1 STTPFAASSNSF
13 NKSPVTL
20 TGSSTLPPSPSSAS
34 PTSVRGELFGDDP
47 LGGRGVAA
55 DVEVELDVFFFWEK
69 VTNRLKTLKEQ
80 MALAVDLLYNK
91 SGFGWND
98 NTKRFEASSEVW
110 NTLIQAKP
118 KFRIVRGKSLDHL
131 ELLRDIYEKD
141 RATGGGSGTAKEK
154 VKQWEREKRTTS
166 ASKSSSSSSKK
177 KPRLNDELS
186 EEIKE
191 VSSAMKQVANAILTT
206 NRRVWTEEEMFE
218 AMGKLGLKGMAL
230 CDAVDWLVVHPN
242 LIGTFFACPEELRS
256 EWLMRKM
263 GH

>member
-1 STTPFAASSNSF
+1 SSNSF

-20 TGSSTLPPSPSSAS
+20 TGSSTLPPLPSSVS

-55 DVEVELDVFFFWEK
+55 DVEVELDVFFFW
-69 VTNRLKTLKEQ
+69 
-80 MALAVDLLYNK
+80 
-91 SGFGWND
+91 
-98 NTKRFEASSEVW
+98 
-110 NTLIQAKP
+110 AKP

-141 RATGGGSGTAKEK
+141 RATGGGCGTAKEK
-154 VKQWEREKRTTS
+154 VKQWEREKRSMSIEEIDEMQANNEVFLEIFAANDESNPTQSNGPTSLATS

-191 VSSAMKQVANAILTT
+191 VSSVMKQVANAILTT

-218 AMGKLGLKGMAL
+218 AMGRLGLKGMAL
-230 CDAVDWLVVHPN
+230 CDAVGFCAD
-242 LIGTFFACPEELRS
+242 
-256 EWLMRKM
+256 
-263 GH
+263 